1 MNGYIA
7 GIDLGSSKVCAAVGK
22 VDKQDKLQII
32 GVTAAG
38 CSGIKKGI
46 VVDIDSASESIKNC
60 IEQLERMTDIQ
71 ITSAYVSLSGGICEL
86 IPSQGVIAVSSE
98 DREIRKNDISRV
110 LKAAKII
117 SIPSDKEAIGVIPKQ
132 YVIDG
137 FDNIKEPLGMS
148 GLRLEVEAD
157 VVLAKSTIVNNL
169 VKTVNNAGL
178 EVKGIVLESLA
189 VSEASL
195 RKDEAKLGAA
205 IIDVGAE
212 KIDISVFKNSN
223 IVYTD
228 TIAYGGNTITNDIS
242 VCLKV
247 PFTESEKLKIKYG
260 SLEVSSNNNVEP
272 IKIKSNYNDVINIDY
287 HILNEIIE
295 ARAEELLT
303 IVKDKLINSRLY
315 DEITGIVI
323 VGGGL
328 SLFKGISTL
337 GRRVFN
343 KPVRIG
349 SPEFVGASSP
359 IYNTVVGIIKDAVNS
374 GNFSNH
380 DENKKTSNDLKKS
393 IIHEEAFDQV
403 LESQETGIFSKIKG
417 FLADFF

>member
-1 MNGYIA
+1 
-7 GIDLGSSKVCAAVGK
+7 
-22 VDKQDKLQII
+22 
-32 GVTAAG
+32 
-38 CSGIKKGI
+38 
-46 VVDIDSASESIKNC
+46 
-60 IEQLERMTDIQ
+60 
-71 ITSAYVSLSGGICEL
+71 
-86 IPSQGVIAVSSE
+86 
-98 DREIRKNDISRV
+98 
-110 LKAAKII
+110 
-117 SIPSDKEAIGVIPKQ
+117 
-132 YVIDG
+132 
-137 FDNIKEPLGMS
+137 MS

-169 VKTVNNAGL
+169 IKTVNNSGL
-178 EVKGIVLESLA
+178 EVKGIVLEPLA

-195 RKDEAKLGAA
+195 RKDEVKLGAA
-205 IIDVGAE
+205 IVDVGAE

-260 SLEVSSNNNVEP
+260 SLEILSNNNVEP

-287 HILNEIIE
+287 HVLNEIIE

-303 IVKDKLINSRLY
+303 IVKDKLIESKLY

-328 SLFKGISTL
+328 SLFKGVSTL

-359 IYNTVVGIIKDAVNS
+359 IYNTVVGIIKDAVNT

-380 DENKKTSNDLKKS
+380 DENKKSSNDIKKS
-393 IIHEEAFDQV
+393 TIREEAFDQE
-403 LESQETGIFSKIKG
+403 LGSQETSIFSKIKG